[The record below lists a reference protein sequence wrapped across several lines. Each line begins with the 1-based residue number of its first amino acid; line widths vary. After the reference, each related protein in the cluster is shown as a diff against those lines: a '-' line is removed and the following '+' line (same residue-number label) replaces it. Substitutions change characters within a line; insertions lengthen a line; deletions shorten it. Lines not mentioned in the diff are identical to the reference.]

1 MNVVFFLLFFCNTC
15 LRHLFQLTGTN
26 IDLEIKA
33 RAPVL
38 IAMARERRRY
48 YLHANSG
55 GEVSAVLAF
64 ADAGGR
70 WNKPLRRY
78 RTGNK
83 TPRFSRPDPPRAVS
97 PAVID
102 GLRFLIAARR
112 SVGIKTAN
120 RFTRVRAAP
129 VRPGWVTD
137 DSAAKKIASRKNRFF
152 FCFFFSEPDFFFFFF
167 LPDN

>member
-1 MNVVFFLLFFCNTC
+1 MNVVFFLLFFCSTC
-15 LRHLFQLTGTN
+15 LRHLFQLTSTN
-26 IDLEIKA
+26 IDSEIKA

-38 IAMARERRRY
+38 IAVARERRRY

-55 GEVSAVLAF
+55 GEISAVLAF
-64 ADAGGR
+64 TDAGGR

-78 RTGNK
+78 RAGNK
-83 TPRFSRPDPPRAVS
+83 TPRFNRPDPPRAVS

-120 RFTRVRAAP
+120 RFTPFTRVAP

-137 DSAAKKIASRKNRFF
+137 DSVAKNSVSKKIVFF
-152 FCFFFSEPDFFFFFF
+152 FFGARFFFFFF
-167 LPDN
+167 TR